1 MLEKIFNI
9 IGKKINMKNNALRC
23 RNDKYKKK
31 LISIDVIKNMPDIH
45 SIINPDKI
53 EKIIKTGRKS
63 VTLEVTPSAT
73 LIIRLP
79 LNYTES
85 GIYNLL
91 KKNKKWLNKKFELME
106 YKKSTAG
113 GQKSFVSGEK
123 FLLLGKKYTLKIID
137 DNENFLKLAAGSE
150 GIPAAYRSLSILDN
164 FCLLHNENSQ
174 FFYIFNISLVQ
185 TEYFMQTVKNSCLK
199 IEIIPK
205 NKNYKYEHIGKKTDS
220 KNVNYFANRHTLYIA
235 EDYRS
240 FFENFYKYK
249 ASAVISQRIKVISDA
264 HGFKYKK
271 ISLTSAGK
279 RWGSCSYN
287 DCIRINWRL
296 IMAPADIIDYVIIH
310 ELSHT
315 VHKNHSKNFW
325 NYVGS
330 IMPDYKIRI
339 KWLKDNGH
347 MLKLD

>member
-1 MLEKIFNI
+1 MFEKIFNI
-9 IGKKINMKNNALRC
+9 IGKKMNLKNNALH

-31 LISIDVIKNMPDIH
+31 FINTDLIKKIPDIH
-45 SIINPDKI
+45 SVINPDKI
-53 EKIIKTGRKS
+53 EKIIKSRRKS
-63 VTLEVTPSAT
+63 VTLEITPSAT

-91 KKNKKWLNKKFELME
+91 KKNEKWLNEKFELME
-106 YKKSTAG
+106 SKKYAAG
-113 GQKSFVSGEK
+113 EQKLFVSGEK

-137 DNENFLKLAAGSE
+137 GNENDFKLALSSE
-150 GIPAAYRSLSILDN
+150 NISSAHCSLSILDN

-174 FFYIFNISLVQ
+174 SFYIFNIPPVQ
-185 TEYFMQTVKNSCLK
+185 TERFIQTVKNSCIE

-205 NKNYKYEHIGKKTDS
+205 NKYYKYECIGKKTDS
-220 KNVNYFANRHTLYIA
+220 KSVNYSENRRNFYTA
-235 EDYRS
+235 EDYRL

-271 ISLTSAGK
+271 IGLTSAKK

-296 IMAPADIIDYVIIH
+296 IMAPTDIIDYVIIH

-315 VHKNHSKNFW
+315 IHKNHSKNFW
-325 NYVGS
+325 NYVGL

>member
-1 MLEKIFNI
+1 MFEKIFNL
-9 IGKKINMKNNALRC
+9 IGKKMNVKNNAS
-23 RNDKYKKK
+23 RNDKYRKK
-31 LISIDVIKNMPDIH
+31 LISTDLIKNIPDIH

-53 EKIIKTGRKS
+53 ERIIKSRRKS
-63 VTLEVTPSAT
+63 ITLEITPSAT

-79 LNYTES
+79 LNYNES

-91 KKNKKWLNKKFELME
+91 KKNEKWLNKKFELME
-106 YKKSTAG
+106 SNKRIAG
-113 GQKSFVSGEK
+113 AQKSFTSGEE

-137 DNENFLKLAAGSE
+137 GNENDFKLALSSE
-150 GIPAAYRSLSILDN
+150 NISSAHCSLSISDN
-164 FCLLHNENSQ
+164 LCLLHNENSQ
-174 FFYIFNISLVQ
+174 FFFIFNISSVQ
-185 TEYFMQTVKNSCLK
+185 TEHFINTVKNSCRM

-205 NKNYKYEHIGKKTDS
+205 NKYYTCECIGKITDS
-220 KNVNYFANRHTLYIA
+220 RIANFSANRRIFYTA

-249 ASAVISQRIKVISDA
+249 ASAVISQRVKAISGA

-271 ISLTSAGK
+271 IGLTSAKK

-287 DCIRINWRL
+287 DCIKINWRL
-296 IMAPADIIDYVIIH
+296 IMAPTDIIDYVIIH